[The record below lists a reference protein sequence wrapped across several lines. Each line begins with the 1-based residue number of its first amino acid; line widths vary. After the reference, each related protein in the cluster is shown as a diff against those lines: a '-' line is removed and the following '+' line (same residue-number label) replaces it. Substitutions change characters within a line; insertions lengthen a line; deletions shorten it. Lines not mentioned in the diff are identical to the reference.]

1 MKRIL
6 LIASAVTI
14 VAGCAK
20 VTTVDTAEPQEI
32 AFKAYN
38 YAATKAPIED
48 NVLPDGYN
56 MYVHAF
62 HQNGSNFTE
71 YFSNNGVVFEKGE
84 DDGYWSGNTPQY
96 WPPQGTLT
104 FNAISPVDAISS
116 HKFNLDAEGDA
127 VASISATLSDNS
139 TNQYDLLVA
148 QTTGPTERVSA
159 VNMTFDHALAQVQV
173 TASASADGVVT
184 IKDITLDNSYQ
195 EGNVVAML
203 TVNDDKSVKFAWDTK
218 DKSHKKMTITSTAE
232 ELKSTA
238 VKYPGILVV
247 PEQELKEYI
256 HTLTITYDYGLSK
269 DIKTTLP
276 LTSGDIT
283 AWEAG
288 KKYIYNIGFS
298 ANEIKINPHVATWD
312 EEVDGETVG
321 E

>member
-1 MKRIL
+1 M
-6 LIASAVTI
+6 
-14 VAGCAK
+14 
-20 VTTVDTAEPQEI
+20 
-32 AFKAYN
+32 
-38 YAATKAPIED
+38 
-48 NVLPDGYN
+48 
-56 MYVHAF
+56 
-62 HQNGSNFTE
+62 
-71 YFSNNGVVFEKGE
+71 
-84 DDGYWSGNTPQY
+84 
-96 WPPQGTLT
+96 
-104 FNAISPVDAISS
+104 
-116 HKFNLDAEGDA
+116 
-127 VASISATLSDNS
+127 ASISATLSDNS

>member
-6 LIASAVTI
+6 LIASAVAI

-71 YFSNNGVVFEKGE
+71 YFSNNGVVFEKG
-84 DDGYWSGNTPQY
+84 DGDNLWSGNTPQY

-127 VASISATLSDNS
+127 VASISATLADNS
-139 TNQYDLLVA
+139 VNQYDLLVA
-148 QTTGPTERVSA
+148 QTTDPTERVSA

-173 TASASADGVVT
+173 TASANADGVVT
-184 IKDITLDNSYQ
+184 INSITLNNSYQ
-195 EGNVVAML
+195 SGDVTAML
-203 TVNDDKSVKFAWDTK
+203 TVNLDKTVLFSWTPTGNYT
-218 DKSHKKMTITSTAE
+218 SMTITSTPE
-232 ELKSTA
+232 ELNTSAA
-238 VKYPGILVV
+238 VKYRGILVV
-247 PEQELKEYI
+247 PEQELKADT
-256 HTLTITYDYGLSK
+256 HTLTINYDYGQSK
-269 DIKTTLP
+269 GMETTLA
-276 LTSGDIT
+276 LTSGSVT

-298 ANEIKINPHVATWD
+298 ANEIKISPYVATWD
-312 EEVDGETVG
+312 EEVMGTTVG